1 VVERANEISGAVW
14 KWRSGKRIGPV
25 HREARNFRKKKLATY
40 AIDAIGP
47 VTGPQREKR
56 RVHTWLRCLAHDDD
70 DDGWWRGGGEEAKKK
85 VFTVIGARRV
95 RVSARGSPI
104 HFRTQAARVAR
115 YTWELCRLRLLLA
128 RACYPITLIRR
139 DIFRCPA
146 AFLAHPYDSDAS
158 RARELET

>member
-1 VVERANEISGAVW
+1 VERANEISGAVW

-70 DDGWWRGGGEEAKKK
+70 DDGWWRRRRRWWRGGGERGKKK
-85 VFTVIGARRV
+85 SIYSYRRTSGTCECARLSHTLSHPGGKSGSLHLGIMPIAIIV
-95 RVSARGSPI
+95 GESLLSNHFNSAGYFSMPRRIP
-104 HFRTQAARVAR
+104 
-115 YTWELCRLRLLLA
+115 
-128 RACYPITLIRR
+128 RASL
-139 DIFRCPA
+139 
-146 AFLAHPYDSDAS
+146 
-158 RARELET
+158 